1 MFVFD
6 EKVVF
11 WTFQTPTKLVMIN
24 VCQFNFGGKMMLRSL
39 KISLIVLF
47 NFTSFC
53 DDHFI
58 ETLGEAASG
67 EPRAQF
73 ELGLHYF
80 NGDEVIQDYTQ
91 AVKWW
96 KRSAAN
102 GNSQAMYEL
111 GVVYQKGLGVP
122 IDFTESVKWFIT
134 AAEHDH
140 SSAVT
145 QLGIMYE
152 IGQGV
157 VTDHKEAIIWFDIA
171 AKQGNKV
178 AQYRLAMLHF
188 VGILILE
195 TL

>member
-1 MFVFD
+1 MSVNSILGQND
-6 EKVVF
+6 AAH
-11 WTFQTPTKLVMIN
+11 
-24 VCQFNFGGKMMLRSL
+24 L

-96 KRSAAN
+96 KRSTAN
-102 GNSQAMYEL
+102 GIRKPCMN
-111 GVVYQKGLGVP
+111 
-122 IDFTESVKWFIT
+122 
-134 AAEHDH
+134 
-140 SSAVT
+140 
-145 QLGIMYE
+145 
-152 IGQGV
+152 
-157 VTDHKEAIIWFDIA
+157 
-171 AKQGNKV
+171 
-178 AQYRLAMLHF
+178 
-188 VGILILE
+188 
-195 TL
+195 

>member
-1 MFVFD
+1 MRLF
-6 EKVVF
+6 K
-11 WTFQTPTKLVMIN
+11 TPTKLVMMN

-47 NFTSFC
+47 NFTGFC

-73 ELGLHYF
+73 ELGLHYS

-111 GVVYQKGLGVP
+111 GVAYQKGLGVP
-122 IDFTESVKWFIT
+122 IDFTE
-134 AAEHDH
+134 
-140 SSAVT
+140 
-145 QLGIMYE
+145 
-152 IGQGV
+152 
-157 VTDHKEAIIWFDIA
+157 
-171 AKQGNKV
+171 
-178 AQYRLAMLHF
+178 
-188 VGILILE
+188 
-195 TL
+195 